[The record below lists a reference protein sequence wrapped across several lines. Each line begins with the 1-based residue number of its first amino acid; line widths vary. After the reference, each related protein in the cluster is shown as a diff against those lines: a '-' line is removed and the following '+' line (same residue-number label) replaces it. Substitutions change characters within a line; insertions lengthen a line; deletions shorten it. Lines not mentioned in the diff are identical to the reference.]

1 MNILNKN
8 VFLLRSHSWFW
19 SSLNHS
25 PISLKLAFHTL
36 PRRTPWHLSNWVQ
49 SDAASNRRM
58 DFLGIAGYKDHG
70 QNIAEGSALRP
81 RWCSHCKV
89 VVLGSGV
96 RKSLKDLPFLKQVQP
111 GNEQTKRQRPITALP
126 SACGLIQGGTFRH
139 ICCTNKKCQ
148 SCYLYKMNFSKS
160 HKTGLIHGS
169 FLNCAPNLFPW
180 PLQGPLCAKSLL
192 ARQPHIA
199 MSGNIAT
206 ARIIVLFWS
215 RNLT

>member
-1 MNILNKN
+1 MLEKLTSCLSIYSDVGLVMNILNKN

-19 SSLNHS
+19 SSLNHF
-25 PISLKLAFHTL
+25 PISLKLAFHAL

-96 RKSLKDLPFLKQVQP
+96 RKSLKDLPFLKQVRP
-111 GNEQTKRQRPITALP
+111 GMWRFLHVMLNEQTKRQRQITVL
-126 SACGLIQGGTFRH
+126 
-139 ICCTNKKCQ
+139 
-148 SCYLYKMNFSKS
+148 
-160 HKTGLIHGS
+160 
-169 FLNCAPNLFPW
+169 
-180 PLQGPLCAKSLL
+180 SLL
-192 ARQPHIA
+192 R
-199 MSGNIAT
+199 
-206 ARIIVLFWS
+206 VD
-215 RNLT
+215 